1 MVKISIIIPVYNSE
15 TYLSKCLDSVIN
27 QTLNEIEVIC
37 INDASMDNSLK
48 ILNYY
53 SNLSNKVKIIDC
65 KENKGQGNRRNL
77 GINQAKGKYIL
88 FLDSDDWLELDACE
102 KLFKRAEKTNV
113 DLLLFDQI
121 EHHENNTVKKRIYF
135 KYNEINNP
143 EEFIF
148 DYTFN
153 NNMLVVGSYQT
164 VWGKLHRTSF
174 LKENKILFPNTR
186 ANEDVV
192 FNAETVIKAERIA
205 YFPEI
210 LYHYRRTGQ
219 ISTQNSTIYTRK
231 GFNLLPIFSKIEHL
245 LKIEGIFS
253 ELEVNFLTYKFNE
266 AKIRLNSL
274 NNSLSKEFYIL
285 LKKDFLRMDVSE
297 DILSK
302 LREDLSIFYNKII
315 SSKDFDS
322 FMEDNSKNYEIELK
336 DQILHDMLNGNYLN
350 LCAFEKIYEDK
361 QLNASFKDKF
371 QILEYLYNIHSFDNS
386 NYIFNDSIYKQN
398 YLEVNKSSINP
409 LSFHVLFGLNEN
421 KYKIKDNVRNV
432 ETVNKRMLNRKIKKF
447 SELGLNSRN
456 RDTKIIVSLTSFPER
471 INEVKFTIYSLLNQ
485 KLKPDELVLWLA
497 SDEFKNKE
505 EDLPISLLNL
515 TKNGLS
521 IRWYEKNIKSYKKL
535 IPSLKSFP
543 NSIIVTADDDIFY
556 PENWLF
562 DLFEEHK
569 RHPLDV
575 ICTRSRKIFINE
587 DNTIA
592 EYNKWKISKNEEKSS
607 FFNFFTGAGGVLYP
621 PNSLDERVLNEELA
635 MELCPSTDDIWF
647 WAMTV
652 LNGRKIKLIKNNLS
666 SLTFLNPF
674 RELNLNNQKAL
685 WKVNVGN
692 NENDIQI
699 KILFEKFPELTK
711 ILGVNV

>member
-1 MVKISIIIPVYNSE
+1 MVKISIIIPVYNTE
-15 TYLSKCLDSVIN
+15 NYLSECLDSVIN

-37 INDASMDNSLK
+37 INDASTDSSLDILDDYSKYSDK
-48 ILNYY
+48 I
-53 SNLSNKVKIIDC
+53 KIINC
-65 KENKGQGNRRNL
+65 SENKGQGNARNI
-77 GINQAKGKYIL
+77 GITQAKGKYIL
-88 FLDSDDWLELDACE
+88 FLDSDDWLELNACE
-102 KLFKRAEKTNV
+102 ELFKMAEKNNI
-113 DLLLFDQI
+113 DLLLFNQI
-121 EHHENNTVKKRIYF
+121 EHYEDNTLKERIYF
-135 KYNEINNP
+135 NHGEIENP
-143 EEFIF
+143 DDFVF
-148 DYTFN
+148 DYKFN
-153 NNMLVVGSYQT
+153 NNMLVVNSYQT
-164 VWGKLHRTSF
+164 ASAKLHRTDF
-174 LKENKILFPNTR
+174 LKENKIFFPITK

-192 FNAETVIKAERIA
+192 FNAETVIKAKRMA
-205 YFPEI
+205 YIPKIF
-210 LYHYRRTGQ
+210 YHYRRMGQ
-219 ISTQNSTIYTRK
+219 NSTQNNTIYTRN
-231 GFNLLPIFSKIEHL
+231 GFNLLPIFSKIENL
-245 LKIEGIFS
+245 LKIEGIFN

-274 NNSLSKEFYIL
+274 NNSLSREFYIL

-302 LREDLSIFYNKII
+302 LRKDLSIFYNKII

-322 FMEDNSKNYEIELK
+322 FMEDNSKSCEIELK
-336 DQILHDMLNGNYLN
+336 DQILRDMLNGNYLN
-350 LCAFEKIYEDK
+350 LFAFEKIFEDK
-361 QLNASFKDKF
+361 QLSVHFKDKF
-371 QILEYLYNIHSFDNS
+371 QILEYLYNSFSFNNS
-386 NYIFNDSIYKQN
+386 NFIFNGSSYKHN
-398 YLEVNKSSINP
+398 YFEVDNTHINP
-409 LSFHVLFGLNEN
+409 LSYHILFGLNEN
-421 KYKIKDNVRNV
+421 KYKINNNLKNV
-432 ETVNKRMLNRKIKKF
+432 ETVNKRMLERKIKKF

-485 KLKPDELVLWLA
+485 KLKPDKLVLWLA

-505 EDLPISLLNL
+505 EDLPVSLLNL

-569 RHPLDV
+569 MHPLDV

-592 EYNKWKISKNEEKSS
+592 EYNKWIISKNEEKSS

>member
-1 MVKISIIIPVYNSE
+1 
-15 TYLSKCLDSVIN
+15 
-27 QTLNEIEVIC
+27 
-37 INDASMDNSLK
+37 
-48 ILNYY
+48 
-53 SNLSNKVKIIDC
+53 
-65 KENKGQGNRRNL
+65 
-77 GINQAKGKYIL
+77 
-88 FLDSDDWLELDACE
+88 
-102 KLFKRAEKTNV
+102 
-113 DLLLFDQI
+113 
-121 EHHENNTVKKRIYF
+121 
-135 KYNEINNP
+135 
-143 EEFIF
+143 
-148 DYTFN
+148 
-153 NNMLVVGSYQT
+153 
-164 VWGKLHRTSF
+164 
-174 LKENKILFPNTR
+174 
-186 ANEDVV
+186 
-192 FNAETVIKAERIA
+192 
-205 YFPEI
+205 
-210 LYHYRRTGQ
+210 
-219 ISTQNSTIYTRK
+219 
-231 GFNLLPIFSKIEHL
+231 
-245 LKIEGIFS
+245 
-253 ELEVNFLTYKFNE
+253 
-266 AKIRLNSL
+266 
-274 NNSLSKEFYIL
+274 
-285 LKKDFLRMDVSE
+285 MDVSE

-302 LREDLSIFYNKII
+302 LRKDLSIFYNKII

-322 FMEDNSKNYEIELK
+322 FMEDNSKSCEIELK
-336 DQILHDMLNGNYLN
+336 DQILRDMLNGNYLN
-350 LCAFEKIYEDK
+350 LFAFEKIFEDK
-361 QLNASFKDKF
+361 QLSVHFKDKF
-371 QILEYLYNIHSFDNS
+371 QILEYLYNIFSFNNS
-386 NYIFNDSIYKQN
+386 NFIFNGSCYKRN
-398 YLEVNKSSINP
+398 YFEVDNTHINP
-409 LSFHVLFGLNEN
+409 LSYHILFGLNEN
-421 KYKIKDNVRNV
+421 KYKINNNVKNV
-432 ETVNKRMLNRKIKKF
+432 ETVNKRMLERKIKKF

-485 KLKPDELVLWLA
+485 KLKPDGLVLWLA

-505 EDLPISLLNL
+505 EDLPVSLLNL

-562 DLFEEHK
+562 DLFKEHK
-569 RHPLDV
+569 IHPLDV

>member
-1 MVKISIIIPVYNSE
+1 M
-15 TYLSKCLDSVIN
+15 
-27 QTLNEIEVIC
+27 
-37 INDASMDNSLK
+37 
-48 ILNYY
+48 
-53 SNLSNKVKIIDC
+53 
-65 KENKGQGNRRNL
+65 
-77 GINQAKGKYIL
+77 
-88 FLDSDDWLELDACE
+88 
-102 KLFKRAEKTNV
+102 
-113 DLLLFDQI
+113 
-121 EHHENNTVKKRIYF
+121 
-135 KYNEINNP
+135 
-143 EEFIF
+143 
-148 DYTFN
+148 
-153 NNMLVVGSYQT
+153 
-164 VWGKLHRTSF
+164 
-174 LKENKILFPNTR
+174 
-186 ANEDVV
+186 
-192 FNAETVIKAERIA
+192 
-205 YFPEI
+205 
-210 LYHYRRTGQ
+210 
-219 ISTQNSTIYTRK
+219 
-231 GFNLLPIFSKIEHL
+231 
-245 LKIEGIFS
+245 
-253 ELEVNFLTYKFNE
+253 
-266 AKIRLNSL
+266 
-274 NNSLSKEFYIL
+274 
-285 LKKDFLRMDVSE
+285 
-297 DILSK
+297 
-302 LREDLSIFYNKII
+302 
-315 SSKDFDS
+315 
-322 FMEDNSKNYEIELK
+322 
-336 DQILHDMLNGNYLN
+336 
-350 LCAFEKIYEDK
+350 
-361 QLNASFKDKF
+361 
-371 QILEYLYNIHSFDNS
+371 
-386 NYIFNDSIYKQN
+386 
-398 YLEVNKSSINP
+398 
-409 LSFHVLFGLNEN
+409 FGLNEN
-421 KYKIKDNVRNV
+421 KYKINNNVKNV
-432 ETVNKRMLNRKIKKF
+432 ETVNKRMLERKIKKF

-485 KLKPDELVLWLA
+485 KLKPDKLVLWLA

-505 EDLPISLLNL
+505 EDLPVSLLNL

-569 RHPLDV
+569 MHPLDV

-592 EYNKWKISKNEEKSS
+592 EYNKWIISKNEEKSS